1 LPVVDMHPFVPENIY
16 IPYLPLRWKDKCFI
30 SKPLWRETNDMYYGI
45 LHISQWNND
54 NFKEN
59 SISNLLDFFIGEVCI
74 TQENVQELMAAAD
87 MLQLREVVLGCTQF
101 LKTEL
106 HPSNAV
112 GIYR

>member
-1 LPVVDMHPFVPENIY
+1 M
-16 IPYLPLRWKDKCFI
+16 
-30 SKPLWRETNDMYYGI
+30 
-45 LHISQWNND
+45 
-54 NFKEN
+54 
-59 SISNLLDFFIGEVCI
+59 FIGEVRI

-112 GIYR
+112 GIYRYVLYVIWLRRNKNY